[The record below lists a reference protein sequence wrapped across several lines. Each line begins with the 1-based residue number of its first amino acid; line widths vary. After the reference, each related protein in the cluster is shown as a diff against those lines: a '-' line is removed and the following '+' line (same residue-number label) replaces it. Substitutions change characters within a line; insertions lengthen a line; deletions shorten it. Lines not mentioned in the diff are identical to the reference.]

1 MAAAP
6 SLKVDIPVPAEKNSK
21 AFTAAL
27 KVCLAAAAFDVPLQ
41 YSTGI

>member
-21 AFTAAL
+21 AFTTAL